1 MYLKGGSQED
11 GLPLTLLSVVHSDKA
26 RRNRHGLKHR
36 EVLAGE
42 VKASLMVTEHWKRLP
57 REAVE
62 APSLGIF
69 KSSLYTILGDMLQGN
84 KLEQRS
90 WTSLSPEVLSSL
102 RSKEKNMIEISQLQ
116 YQ

>member
-42 VKASLMVTEHWKRLP
+42 VKASLL
-57 REAVE
+57 
-62 APSLGIF
+62 
-69 KSSLYTILGDMLQGN
+69 
-84 KLEQRS
+84 
-90 WTSLSPEVLSSL
+90 
-102 RSKEKNMIEISQLQ
+102 
-116 YQ
+116 